1 MLDTTTKQKID
12 SLRNLLVGKVP
23 DPKSQVE
30 QITVA
35 LFYKFMWDRD
45 KEIKDLGGN
54 ATFFVGK
61 FKKYSWENLFSPDLG
76 GSEFIKL
83 YSEAIEEME
92 KNPNIPSVFRDI
104 FKRAFLP
111 YKDPFTL
118 RLFLKEIN
126 DFHYSNSE
134 KLGDGFEYLLSILGT
149 QGDAGQ
155 FRTPRHII
163 DFVTGIVNPQKKD
176 RICDPACGTAGFI
189 ISAYKHILK
198 TNTKES
204 LGDLLTPE
212 DKKRLGNNL
221 VGLDIDPMM
230 VKLALANMYLHGLN
244 EPHIYEYDSLT
255 SEERWDDMFDVVL
268 ANPPFMTPS
277 GGIRPHKRFAVNA
290 TKAEVLF
297 TSYINTHL
305 SSTGRAGVIVPE
317 GIIFVGGN
325 AYKDLRK
332 QLIESSLIGVISL
345 PGGVFKPY
353 SGVKTSVLILDKKQN
368 KKTDKIF
375 FCKIN
380 NDGFDLGDNRNPIDK
395 NDLPQ
400 ALLDIRTYINSIGDN
415 ITLEDF
421 KSLSFVSKNEILG
434 SNEITLNLR
443 RYQKTQ
449 IISKFVS
456 VSIKDIASVQ
466 SGNSAP
472 QNKKYFDNGSIPF
485 IRTSDVGKLKFS
497 DNLINTRD
505 YVNEECLNE
514 KRLKI
519 FNENTIL
526 LPKSGASTYLN
537 HRVMMG
543 VKGVVA
549 SHLAAIVPK
558 ENLII
563 PKLLLY
569 LLTKVDAKDLV
580 NSSYPSLK
588 KELIEEIKIP
598 LPPLEIQKGI
608 VEELEQYQKVIDGA
622 KQVIENYKP
631 TFEIDSTW
639 KMIELGEMATTQY
652 GTSEKSSKDGIY
664 AVLRMGNLQGG
675 EIDFSDLVYSNNHD
689 DFIKLELHEG
699 DILFNR
705 TNSPELVGKTSIF
718 RGHSK
723 EIIFA
728 GYLVRV
734 IVNNERLLPEF
745 LNVILNSAYGQKLNN
760 KNVSISGNQANINA
774 TKLRGYLIP
783 TPPLGIQK
791 SLVEKIEIERTL
803 VNSNKKLIEIY
814 SKKIENRINSI
825 WGE

>member
-1 MLDTTTKQKID
+1 MLDNTTKQKID

-30 QITVA
+30 QITIA

-54 ATFFVGK
+54 ATFFVGE
-61 FKKYSWENLFSPDLG
+61 FEKYSWENLFARDLG
-76 GSEFIKL
+76 GSECIKL

-92 KNPNIPSVFRDI
+92 NNPNIPSIFRDI

-111 YKDPFTL
+111 YNDPYTL

-163 DFVTGIVNPQKKD
+163 DFITEVVNPQKGD

-212 DKKRLGNNL
+212 DKKRIGNNL

-268 ANPPFMTPS
+268 ANPPFMTPK
-277 GGIRPHKRFAVNA
+277 GGIKPHKRFAVNA
-290 TKAEVLF
+290 SKAEVLF

-305 SSTGRAGVIVPE
+305 SSTGRAGIVVPE
-317 GIIFVGGN
+317 GIIFQSGN
-325 AYKDLRK
+325 AYKELRK

-345 PGGVFKPY
+345 PGGVFNPY
-353 SGVKTSVLILDKKQN
+353 SGVKTSILILDKALS
-368 KKTDKIF
+368 KKTNKIF
-375 FCKIN
+375 FAKVE
-380 NDGFDLGDNRNPIDK
+380 NDGFDLGAQREKIDK
-395 NDLPQ
+395 NDLPGISK
-400 ALLDIRTYINSIGDN
+400 AINEYCDGLNDDDSI
-415 ITLEDF
+415 L
-421 KSLSFVSKNEILG
+421 KYVSKQEILG
-434 SNEITLNLR
+434 SNDLGLTYDRYKSIELSSDYPIVNLGEYVEFKRGTSIT
-443 RYQKTQ
+443 KKEVVPG
-449 IISKFVS
+449 KFPVIAGGKKPAYYHNQFNREGETITVS
-456 VSIKDIASVQ
+456 SSGAAGFINYFDIPIFMSDSFSIKS
-466 SGNSAP
+466 
-472 QNKKYFDNGSIPF
+472 
-485 IRTSDVGKLKFS
+485 RDVK
-497 DNLINTRD
+497 
-505 YVNEECLNE
+505 
-514 KRLKI
+514 
-519 FNENTIL
+519 IL
-526 LPKSGASTYLN
+526 LNKFLFFLLKGRQEYIYSLQTGVAQPHIYPKN
-537 HRVMMG
+537 FE
-543 VKGVVA
+543 KFQ
-549 SHLAAIVPK
+549 
-558 ENLII
+558 
-563 PKLLLY
+563 
-569 LLTKVDAKDLV
+569 
-580 NSSYPSLK
+580 
-588 KELIEEIKIP
+588 IP
-598 LPPLEIQKGI
+598 LPPIETQKEI

-631 TFEIDSTW
+631 SFEIDSTW

-664 AVLRMGNLQGG
+664 AVLGMGNLQGG

-689 DFIKLELHEG
+689 DFAKLELHEG

-723 EIIFA
+723 ETIFA

-745 LNVILNSAYGQKLNN
+745 LNVILNSSYGQKLND

-783 TPPLGIQK
+783 TPPLEIQK

-814 SKKIENRINSI
+814 SKKIEDRINTI

>member
-54 ATFFVGK
+54 ATFFVGE
-61 FKKYSWENLFSPDLG
+61 FKKYSWENLFAPDLG
-76 GSEFIKL
+76 GSECIKL

-92 KNPNIPSVFRDI
+92 NNPNIPSVFREI

-163 DFVTGIVNPQKKD
+163 DFITEVVNPKKGD
-176 RICDPACGTAGFI
+176 RIVDPACGTAGFI

-255 SEERWDDMFDVVL
+255 SDQRWDDMYDVVL

-305 SSTGRAGVIVPE
+305 SDSGRAGVVVPE
-317 GIIFVGGN
+317 GVIFVGEN

-353 SGVKTSVLILDKKQN
+353 SGVKTSVLILDKKQS
-368 KKTDKIF
+368 KKTDEIF

-395 NDLPQ
+395 NDLTQ
-400 ALLDIRTYINSIGDN
+400 ALLDIRAYINSIENDV
-415 ITLEDF
+415 TLRNF
-421 KSLSFVSKNEILG
+421 NSLSFVSKAEIIE
-434 SNEITLNLR
+434 SNDINLSLN
-443 RYQKTQ
+443 RYKKTQ
-449 IISKFVS
+449 IISKFGS
-456 VSIKDIASVQ
+456 VSIKDVASVE

-472 QNKKYFDNGSIPF
+472 QNKIYFKGGKIPF
-485 IRTSDVGKLKFS
+485 IRTSDVGKLHFS
-497 DNLINTRD
+497 DNLIATRD
-505 YVNEECLNE
+505 YVNEKCLNE

-519 FNENTIL
+519 FNKNTIL

-543 VKGVVA
+543 VKGAVVG
-549 SHLAAIVPK
+549 HLAAIVPN
-558 ENLII
+558 ENIII

-569 LLTKVDAKDLV
+569 LLTSVDAKDLV
-580 NSSYPSLK
+580 DSSYPSLK

-598 LPPLEIQKGI
+598 LPPIEIQKEI

-622 KQVIENYKP
+622 KQVVNSYIP
-631 TFEIDSTW
+631 HFEIDESWEKVELSEIVINVKDSVIPIQMTELTVNYIGLDNIKKGRGVITGTIDCDPRSIKST
-639 KMIELGEMATTQY
+639 KRVF
-652 GTSEKSSKDGIY
+652 KK
-664 AVLRMGNLQGG
+664 
-675 EIDFSDLVYSNNHD
+675 
-689 DFIKLELHEG
+689 G
-699 DILFNR
+699 DIL
-705 TNSPELVGKTSIF
+705 
-718 RGHSK
+718 
-723 EIIFA
+723 
-728 GYLVRV
+728 
-734 IVNNERLLPEF
+734 
-745 LNVILNSAYGQKLNN
+745 YG
-760 KNVSISGNQANINA
+760 
-774 TKLRGYLIP
+774 KLRPNLNKVYVAEFD
-783 TPPLGIQK
+783 GICSTDILAFRLQEYHK
-791 SLVEKIEIERTL
+791 SLVYHSILISNSFNRKVLKGITGSQLPRTSFNHMKSIRIPLIPLDSQKQIVERLESERKIVEG
-803 VNSNKKLIEIY
+803 NKKLIQIY
-814 SKKIENRINSI
+814 SKKIENRINNI
-825 WGE
+825 WVE